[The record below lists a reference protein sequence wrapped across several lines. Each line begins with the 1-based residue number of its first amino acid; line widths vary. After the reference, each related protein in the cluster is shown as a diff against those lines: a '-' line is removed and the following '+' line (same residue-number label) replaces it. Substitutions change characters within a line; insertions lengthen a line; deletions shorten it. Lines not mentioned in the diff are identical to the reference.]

1 MLSEKLFVPR
11 FSTCRVRRK
20 AARRVTGLTTVEA
33 VCMTVILGLMSGLA
47 YPAITGLRQAGLDQQ
62 AIGIAQA
69 LNQAQQTYNL
79 RVANAEST
87 WEAAPDSPSKYQLIS
102 QYVPY
107 AADTLT
113 DYEPTGYTIALGS
126 TLNTKVTVTGPTGPI
141 SY

>member
-1 MLSEKLFVPR
+1 
-11 FSTCRVRRK
+11 
-20 AARRVTGLTTVEA
+20 
-33 VCMTVILGLMSGLA
+33 MTVILGLMSGLS
-47 YPAITGLRQAGLDQQ
+47 YPAITGLRQAGADQQ

-87 WEAAPDSPSKYQLIS
+87 WEAAPDSPTKYQLIS

-107 AADTLT
+107 AT
-113 DYEPTGYTIALGS
+113 DMLSEYEPTGYTMTLGS
-126 TLNTKVTVTGPTGPI
+126 TLNTKVGVTGPSGTI

>member
-1 MLSEKLFVPR
+1 MFAEKSFVHRHSPR
-11 FSTCRVRRK
+11 QGRI
-20 AARRVTGLTTVEA
+20 AARRVAGLTTVEA
-33 VCMTVILGLMSGLA
+33 VCMTVILGLMSGLS

-62 AIGIAQA
+62 AIGVAQA

-87 WEAAPDSPSKYQLIS
+87 WEAAPDSPTKYQLIS

-107 AADTLT
+107 AT
-113 DYEPTGYTIALGS
+113 DMLSEYEPTGYTMTLGS
-126 TLNTKVTVTGPTGPI
+126 TLNTKVGVTGPSGTL